1 LKVASLAD
9 RHGRSFVVRAQA
21 AASHTI
27 VVTNVA
33 TVGARGVATRSARAT
48 VVIINPTPTFT
59 G

>member
-1 LKVASLAD
+1 MYSVRD
-9 RHGRSFVVRAQA
+9 RAGQLTTATV
-21 AASHTI
+21 TI
-27 VVTNVA
+27 DVYLA